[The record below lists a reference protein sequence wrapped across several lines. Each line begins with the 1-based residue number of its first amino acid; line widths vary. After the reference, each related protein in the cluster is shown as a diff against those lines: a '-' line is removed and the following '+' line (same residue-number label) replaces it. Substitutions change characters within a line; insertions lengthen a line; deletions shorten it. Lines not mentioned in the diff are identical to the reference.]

1 VLHIY
6 IRAHAQTLTCF
17 NCTHNPSPDSSP
29 IPVASP
35 RCFTRPYAAL
45 VLFAI
50 AVSGGVMCPT
60 GTSALV
66 VLWMGLSLAVFLFYF
81 VFLPESGEVPF
92 WCESVGPIKA
102 SMDPNVWEQLA
113 TQSIPDDWS
122 PGAAYQYEYAY
133 SSISTPQAGPPPAA
147 RKTVAV

>member
-1 VLHIY
+1 M
-6 IRAHAQTLTCF
+6 
-17 NCTHNPSPDSSP
+17 
-29 IPVASP
+29 
-35 RCFTRPYAAL
+35 TRPYAAL

-50 AVSGGVMCPT
+50 ALSGGVMCPT

-81 VFLPESGEVPF
+81 VFLPDSEEVPF

-102 SMDPNVWEQLA
+102 SMDPVVWEKLA
-113 TQSIPDDWS
+113 NQAVSDDWS
-122 PGAAYQYEYAY
+122 PKAAYQYEYAY
-133 SSISTPQAGPPPAA
+133 SATSTPHAASNSSSTPIPSA